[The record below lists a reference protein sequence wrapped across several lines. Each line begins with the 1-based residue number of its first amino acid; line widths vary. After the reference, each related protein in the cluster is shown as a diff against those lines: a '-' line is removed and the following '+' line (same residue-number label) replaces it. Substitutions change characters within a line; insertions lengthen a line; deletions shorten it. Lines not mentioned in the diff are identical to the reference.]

1 FGLYPKKGTLMVGAD
16 ADLVVLDM
24 DKEVTFTADIMR
36 SHADF
41 TIYEGRRIK
50 GWPSMTISRGK
61 VIFEGSQVTGEH
73 GHGRYLPRKL
83 DRLTYPIE
91 ESWDLPK

>member
-1 FGLYPKKGTLMVGAD
+1 MVGAD

-24 DKEVTFTADIMR
+24 DKEVTYTADIMH
-36 SHADF
+36 SYADF
-41 TIYEGRRIK
+41 TIFEGRRIK

-61 VIFEGSQVTGEH
+61 VIFEGSQVSGEH

>member
-1 FGLYPKKGTLMVGAD
+1 
-16 ADLVVLDM
+16 
-24 DKEVTFTADIMR
+24 
-36 SHADF
+36 
-41 TIYEGRRIK
+41 
-50 GWPSMTISRGK
+50 MTISRGK
-61 VIFEGSQVTGEH
+61 VIFEGSQVSGEH

>member
-1 FGLYPKKGTLMVGAD
+1 VLAYSGGLDTSIILKWLQETSGCEV
-16 ADLVVLDM
+16 
-24 DKEVTFTADIMR
+24 VTFTADIMH
-36 SHADF
+36 SYADF
-41 TIYEGRRIK
+41 TIFEGRRIK

-61 VIFEGSQVTGEH
+61 VIFEGSQVSGEH

-83 DRLTYPIE
+83 DRLTYPID